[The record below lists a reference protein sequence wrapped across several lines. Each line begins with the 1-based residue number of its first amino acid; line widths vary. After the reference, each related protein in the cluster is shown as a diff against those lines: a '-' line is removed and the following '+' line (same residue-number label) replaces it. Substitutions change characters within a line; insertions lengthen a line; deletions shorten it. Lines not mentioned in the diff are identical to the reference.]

1 MKVIFHGVMVLSA
14 TFNNISAILWWS
26 VLLVDEIEY
35 PEKITDLLQ
44 VIAKLYHI
52 VLDRVQIALS
62 EIRTLL
68 VVGIDCTG
76 CWL

>member
-1 MKVIFHGVMVLSA
+1 MKVIFHGVMVLST

-35 PEKITDLLQ
+35 PEKIKDLLQ

-52 VLDRVQIALS
+52 VLDRVQITLS
-62 EIRTLL
+62 KIRTL
-68 VVGIDCTG
+68 VVIGIDCTG